1 MYQSNLAKN
10 LKKHKK
16 SFPLNLKFTTD
27 LNSLTELFASG
38 RLVVLLMSAGRLGS
52 QIHDHWVYLYWN
64 YCVIQSML
72 LDMIIPFKWIMS
84 FLSTEHTPNDV
95 FSEYF
100 YYQESNNA
108 SCYHSTLWAE
118 TKLFQCP
125 ILSLTSSVFDW
136 PAFIPSLCNNSVIFL
151 GTTSPYFQSTWFRQS
166 DLTLGFMCEC
176 VVHTWSS
183 STIHLLDHTGLF
195 RNGHVIQ
202 VGPVILNPQSFTELW
217 KKRSWETTYWG
228 CLAL

>member
-108 SCYHSTLWAE
+108 SCYYSTLWAE
-118 TKLFQCP
+118 TKLFQCL
-125 ILSLTSSVFDW
+125 ILSWTSSVFDW
-136 PAFIPSLCNNSVIFL
+136 PAFIPSLCNNSVIFPWNHISL
-151 GTTSPYFQSTWFRQS
+151 FSVHMVQTVWPN
-166 DLTLGFMCEC
+166 LGFHVWMC
-176 VVHTWSS
+176 SS
-183 STIHLLDHTGLF
+183 HL
-195 RNGHVIQ
+195 I
-202 VGPVILNPQSFTELW
+202 
-217 KKRSWETTYWG
+217 K
-228 CLAL
+228 